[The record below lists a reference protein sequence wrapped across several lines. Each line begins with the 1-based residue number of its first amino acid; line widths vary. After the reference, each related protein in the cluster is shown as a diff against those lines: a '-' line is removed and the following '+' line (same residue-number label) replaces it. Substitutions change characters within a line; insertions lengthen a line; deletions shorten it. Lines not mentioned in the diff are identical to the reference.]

1 MNRRDA
7 LKLLGSPPLLGFL
20 ALPEPEPTD
29 EFERLQAE
37 LVEVI
42 KDSGPENIIP
52 SPSVLEDYQAM
63 EAWLWNGAG
72 DSWKKVN
79 GEWVQVSSGG
89 FWESV
94 TATTSRG
101 ILYIDS
107 TGHLNASGQ
116 LVRWNGNTWEPLPPE

>member
-1 MNRRDA
+1 MNRRDV
-7 LKLLGSPPLLGFL
+7 LKLLGSLPLLGFL
-20 ALPEPEPTD
+20 ALPEVEPAD
-29 EFERLQAE
+29 ELERPQAE
-37 LVEVI
+37 LVKVV
-42 KDSGPENIIP
+42 KDSGPENIMP

-79 GEWVQVSSGG
+79 GEWVQVNSGG
-89 FWESV
+89 KWESI
-94 TATTSRG
+94 TAATDRG